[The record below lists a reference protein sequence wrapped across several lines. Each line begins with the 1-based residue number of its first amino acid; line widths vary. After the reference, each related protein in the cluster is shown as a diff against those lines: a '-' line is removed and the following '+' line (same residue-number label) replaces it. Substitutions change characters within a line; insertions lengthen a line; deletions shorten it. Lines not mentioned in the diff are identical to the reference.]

1 MIEKIAVFCK
11 NLLDWFKSDRCFVSY
26 FIKAFPLANN
36 FMILTILLM
45 SIFIISMYMII
56 AGQTGINSVLSLL
69 IVIMLS
75 SAFGAG
81 FFHSIRHNA
90 DNPEN
95 KITVKSSFET
105 FYAGIGEYYL
115 SFFGM
120 FLLFF
125 VMATLVI
132 IVSFFVADKIICGID
147 QLGISANDFFLMLAA
162 PNQMD
167 TIMDNID
174 AVQQGHLKAWCR
186 FFLFTTQ
193 AFTFLIM
200 LWIPEKIYTKKHFF
214 ISLFTSIKKIFTDF
228 PNALCVY
235 LMIMFLNYI
244 LAIFIVLLSPFK
256 FIAFILNICSLYL
269 LILNFYAIFLYYKH
283 KFIEPEQNGWIA

>member
-1 MIEKIAVFCK
+1 MIGKIATFLK
-11 NLLDWFKSDRCFVSY
+11 NLLDWFKSDRSFVSY

-36 FMILTILLM
+36 FMLLTLLLM
-45 SIFIISMYMII
+45 SIFIITIYMII

-81 FFHSIRHNA
+81 FFQSIKHNS
-90 DNPEN
+90 DNPEE
-95 KITVKSSFET
+95 KITVKSSIET
-105 FYAGIGEYYL
+105 FYSGIGEYYL

-120 FLLFF
+120 FILFF
-125 VMATLVI
+125 VLAALVI
-132 IVSFFVADKIICGID
+132 IGSFIFADKFICGID
-147 QLGISANDFFLMLAA
+147 QLGISANDFFLILAA

-167 TIMDNID
+167 IIMDNINII
-174 AVQQGHLKAWCR
+174 QQGHLKAWCR

-193 AFTFLIM
+193 AFTFLMM

-214 ISLFTSIKKIFTDF
+214 ISLFTSMKKIFSDF

-235 LMIMFLNYI
+235 LMIMLLNYI

-256 FIAFILNICSLYL
+256 FLAFILNICSLYL

-283 KFIEPEQNGWIA
+283 KFIEPEQDGWIA

>member
-1 MIEKIAVFCK
+1 MIGKVATFLK
-11 NLLDWFKSDRCFVSY
+11 NLLDWFKSDRSFVSH

-36 FMILTILLM
+36 FMLLTLLLL
-45 SIFIISMYMII
+45 SIFIITVYMII
-56 AGQTGINSVLSLL
+56 AGQTGINGVLSLL

-81 FFHSIRHNA
+81 FFHSIKHNA
-90 DNPEN
+90 DNPDE
-95 KITVKSSFET
+95 KITMKSSVEI

-120 FLLFF
+120 FILFF
-125 VMATLVI
+125 LLATLVI
-132 IVSFFVADKIICGID
+132 IGSFLFADKFICGID
-147 QLGISANDFFLMLAA
+147 QLGISANDFFLILAA

-167 TIMDNID
+167 AVMDSISP
-174 AVQQGHLKAWCR
+174 AQQGCLKAWCR

-214 ISLFTSIKKIFTDF
+214 IALFTSIKKIFSDF

-235 LMIMFLNYI
+235 LMVMLLNYI
-244 LAIFIVLLSPFK
+244 LAIFIVVLSPFK

-269 LILNFYAIFLYYKH
+269 LILNFYAIFLYYKY

>member
-1 MIEKIAVFCK
+1 MIEKIAVFFK
-11 NLLDWFKSDRCFVSY
+11 NLIDWFKSERCFVSY

-36 FMILTILLM
+36 FMLLTILLM

-81 FFHSIRHNA
+81 FFHSIKHNA
-90 DNPEN
+90 DNPEE

-120 FLLFF
+120 FILFF
-125 VMATLVI
+125 VLATLI
-132 IVSFFVADKIICGID
+132 IIGSFLIADKLVCGID
-147 QLGISANDFFLMLAA
+147 QLGISANDFFLILAA

-167 TIMDNID
+167 AIMDSINV
-174 AVQQGHLKAWCR
+174 VQQGHLKAWCR

-200 LWIPEKIYTKKHFF
+200 LWIPEKVYTKKHFF

-256 FIAFILNICSLYL
+256 FIAFLLNICSLYL

-283 KFIEPEQNGWIA
+283 KFIEPEQDGWIA